1 MSEERR
7 QHGRVPLILSVV
19 WEGAAGKY
27 EARTSDVSVGG
38 CFVDSIGKV
47 AVGEII
53 SFRLQI
59 PAGEW
64 LEVQGEVKY
73 PLPPTGFGV
82 RFINL
87 SDADKTQLKL
97 LTNA

>member
-1 MSEERR
+1 MTEERR
-7 QHGRVPLILSVV
+7 EHGRVPLILTVI

-38 CFVDSIGKV
+38 CFVDSIGQV
-47 AVGEII
+47 AAGEVI
-53 SFRLQI
+53 SFRLQL

-73 PLPPTGFGV
+73 PLPPSGFGI

-87 SDADKTQLKL
+87 SDVDKNRLKV

>member
-1 MSEERR
+1 MTEERR
-7 QHGRVPLILSVV
+7 QHLRVPLILTVI

-27 EARTSDVSVGG
+27 EARTSDLSLGG
-38 CFVDSIGKV
+38 CFVDSIGQV
-47 AVGEII
+47 AAGEII
-53 SFRLQI
+53 SFRLQM

-64 LEVQGEVKY
+64 LDVQGEVKY
-73 PLPPTGFGV
+73 PLPPSGFGV

-87 SDADKTQLKL
+87 SDADKAQLKL